1 MTLAELK
8 SKIVWKDQE
17 SDRGQSVG
25 KTGDVFT
32 NCNVLIL
39 RQSKNGAE
47 RATVLFEDKATKR
60 ITNITCSL
68 ALTSYVRSG
77 EITEGHIKA
86 LPLFHSDEKGFF
98 VGLGSQFIDF
108 DAVKEEAF
116 KRDLS
121 ISTLEA
127 SAAL

>member
-8 SKIVWKDQE
+8 SKIVWSDQE

-32 NCNVLIL
+32 NCNVLII
-39 RQSKNGAE
+39 RQSKNGAA
-47 RATVLFEDKATKR
+47 RATVLFEDKTTKKV
-60 ITNITCSL
+60 TNITCSL

-77 EITEGHIKA
+77 DIMEGHIKS

-116 KRDLS
+116 KRDLT

>member
-17 SDRGQSVG
+17 ADRGQSVG

-39 RQSKNGAE
+39 RTSKNGAA
-47 RATVLFEDKATKR
+47 RATVLFEDKTTKK

-77 EITEGHIKA
+77 EIMEGHIKA

-98 VGLGSQFIDF
+98 VGLGNQFIDF
-108 DAVKEEAF
+108 DAVQEEAF
-116 KRDLS
+116 KVDKT